1 MRVWNIGRGSNRRL
15 AFSIASAVAP
25 IRPRA
30 GCQAHRQNSKGRSDG
45 HCVRDSLE
53 LFARHD
59 VPQTFFRVSGHP
71 VSRDGVAPVELFP
84 YLRGALRIRNADHA

>member
-1 MRVWNIGRGSNRRL
+1 MRVWNVGRGSNRRL

-30 GCQAHRQNSKGRSDG
+30 GCQADRQNSKGRRDERRV
-45 HCVRDSLE
+45 CDSLE

-71 VSRDGVAPVELFP
+71 VSGNGVGPAEPFSH
-84 YLRGALRIRNADHA
+84 LRGALRIRNADHA